1 MNSSIAKRIA
11 GTKEQNRSIQVSMMA
26 LRILAAKRSKVQQ

>member
-11 GTKEQNRSIQVSMMA
+11 GTPEQSKALELHLLA
-26 LRILAAKRSKVQQ
+26 LRILAQKRAKAQQ